1 MRRRPL
7 SSSTLRGALVSS
19 IALTGTAAC
28 VDVVSLDPTI
38 GPGEAI
44 SVPALIGDWIEVS
57 PGSEQEA
64 DTMWV
69 RVTRERDST
78 RYLVTSIRSGDKDPF
93 AYGRPMTW
101 LRVTPAGDRLLAEL
115 TPARTDVVLDSAV
128 SRFGGMLQLAHQ
140 LVVLK
145 PLGDSLQYWLFD
157 GDSVRTALTDARC
170 PQPGRVIER
179 SGALVFSGESRELR
193 ATTDCLIAVPGLL
206 GQPETLH
213 RWRAHY

>member
-7 SSSTLRGALVSS
+7 SSTMRGALVSCV
-19 IALTGTAAC
+19 ALAGAAC
-28 VDVVSLDPTI
+28 VDIVSLDPTI

-44 SVPALIGDWIEVS
+44 AVPALVGDWIEVI

-78 RYLVTSIRSGDKDPF
+78 RYLVTSIRSGDTDPSRF
-93 AYGRPMTW
+93 GRPMAW
-101 LRVTPAGDRLLAEL
+101 LRVRPAGDRLLAEL
-115 TPARTDVVLDSAV
+115 TPARTDVVLDSLV
-128 SRFGGMLQLAHQ
+128 SRYGGMAQLAHQ
-140 LVVLK
+140 LVMLK
-145 PLGDSLQYWLFD
+145 PLGDSLQFWLFD

-170 PQPGRVIER
+170 PQPGRVIDR
-179 SGALVFSGESRELR
+179 HATLVFSGDSRELR
-193 ATTDCLIAVPGLL
+193 ATTDCLIAVPGVL

-213 RWRAHY
+213 RWRARY

>member
-7 SSSTLRGALVSS
+7 SSTMRGALVSCV
-19 IALTGTAAC
+19 ALPGVAC
-28 VDVVSLDPTI
+28 VDIVSLDPTI
-38 GPGEAI
+38 GPGEATA
-44 SVPALIGDWIEVS
+44 VPALIGDWIEVI
-57 PGSEQEA
+57 PGNEQEA

-78 RYLVTSIRSGDKDPF
+78 RYLVTSIRSGDTDPSRF
-93 AYGRPMTW
+93 GRPMAW
-101 LRVTPAGDRLLAEL
+101 LRVRPAGDRLLAEL

-128 SRFGGMLQLAHQ
+128 SRYGGMLQLAHQ

-170 PQPGRVIER
+170 PQPGRVIDR
-179 SGALVFSGESRELR
+179 HGTLVFSGDGRELR
-193 ATTDCLIAVPGLL
+193 MTTDCLIAVPGVL